1 MGRAWQSLS
10 AEGKQW
16 WEAESEKDQKRYH
29 AECAEAGL
37 QPKHFPHIAGQVRP
51 AGLVDPKKRPPA
63 PKKKQPRANGGAFA
77 LVRLTLQAGSARA
90 AQIEQ
95 PPDRTTARTVGKK
108 WNAATR
114 SFV

>member
-1 MGRAWQSLS
+1 MSRPLRPRTLS
-10 AEGKQW
+10 F
-16 WEAESEKDQKRYH
+16 H
-29 AECAEAGL
+29 A
-37 QPKHFPHIAGQVRP
+37 P
-51 AGLVDPKKRPPA
+51 ALS
-63 PKKKQPRANGGAFA
+63 QHTNQFNGGAFA